1 MLVSPPMWINVFFAA
16 TRIKILGHIVDNGRI
31 CPDDEKVKVIENW
44 KPPKNKTQLR
54 TFLGMLNFFSQYIR
68 NYAQIAAPLTTML
81 ARNKPDKL
89 IWTDTEQ
96 RAFDL
101 LKAALVSKPILRPV
115 DMSKDFH
122 LFCDASLNALGCALM
137 QYDEEANNYYVIEYA
152 SKKLL
157 PNEKN
162 YSIIELE
169 LYSLVYGLKK
179 FHHYTYNSKVHVCP
193 L

>member
-1 MLVSPPMWINVFFAA
+1 MSHLRDVLERLKNAGLTANVNKCVFAA

-44 KPPKNKTQLR
+44 KPPKKQNSAKDIFGHAEFLAIHPKLR
-54 TFLGMLNFFSQYIR
+54 R
-68 NYAQIAAPLTTML
+68 NCSTTDTAPLTTLL

-101 LKAALVSKPILRPV
+101 LKTALVSKPILRPV

-122 LFCDASLNALGCALM
+122 LFCDASLTVLGCALM
-137 QYDEEANNYYVIEYA
+137 QYDGEAN
-152 SKKLL
+152 
-157 PNEKN
+157 
-162 YSIIELE
+162 
-169 LYSLVYGLKK
+169 
-179 FHHYTYNSKVHVCP
+179 H
-193 L
+193 

>member
-1 MLVSPPMWINVFFAA
+1 
-16 TRIKILGHIVDNGRI
+16 
-31 CPDDEKVKVIENW
+31 
-44 KPPKNKTQLR
+44 
-54 TFLGMLNFFSQYIR
+54 MLNFFSQYIR

-89 IWTDTEQ
+89 IWTETEQ

-122 LFCDASLNALGCALM
+122 LFCDASLNALGCALL
-137 QYDEEANNYYVIEYA
+137 QYDDEANNYYVIEYA

-179 FHHYTYNSKVHVCP
+179 FHHYTYNSKVHVYSDHRP
-193 L
+193 LVWLNSIIKHSNRLARWAILLQEYNITNTYIKGTAQSADALTRMQYE